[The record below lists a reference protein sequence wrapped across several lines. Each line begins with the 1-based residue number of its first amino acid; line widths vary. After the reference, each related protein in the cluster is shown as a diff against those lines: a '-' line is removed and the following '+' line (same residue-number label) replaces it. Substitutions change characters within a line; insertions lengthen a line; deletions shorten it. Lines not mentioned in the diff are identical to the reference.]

1 MLRAGATG
9 RAHPLAWELF
19 CRDLGEEDARVGALE
34 RALPSDP
41 FPGARRRDRQTLRR
55 ELLPTLVL
63 PPTPM
68 DRGCVHGCD
77 GECALH
83 SGPDECGLTC
93 HFDEDEEALHV
104 QVSATWVA
112 S

>member
-1 MLRAGATG
+1 MRRMSRHRA
-9 RAHPLAWELF
+9 R
-19 CRDLGEEDARVGALE
+19 
-34 RALPSDP
+34 
-41 FPGARRRDRQTLRR
+41 RRRDRQTLRR